1 MKGSGAPKWIRRA
14 VSASVPVGL
23 VAILWFGSDLST
35 SQAAAAFGLYGLC
48 VGAFAQIHRP
58 TTPRSRRMFAGL
70 FVATCVGVLLV
81 GDHADTETLMLAI
94 ASVGGWTVGLG
105 LAAGFDPKD
114 SAPVERSFSG
124 QVTRR
129 G

>member
-1 MKGSGAPKWIRRA
+1 VKGSGAPKWMRRA
-14 VSASVPVGL
+14 VTASVPVGL
-23 VAILWFGSDLST
+23 LAILWFGSDLST

-81 GDHADTETLMLAI
+81 GDHAAGP
-94 ASVGGWTVGLG
+94 SGWALPRGSTRKTVHPLSGPS
-105 LAAGFDPKD
+105 AA
-114 SAPVERSFSG
+114 R
-124 QVTRR
+124 
-129 G
+129 